1 MLNLQSY
8 ALVSAALSHAG
19 VDQQR
24 LERLA
29 RLEDRRLTPETELPP
44 MQFLFRLFG
53 KPCFPRGELVALT
66 GKPKAGKTFVSSVL
80 MSLCFSSQLLSMKR
94 DDLSP
99 LSVLW
104 YDTEQ
109 SDVSTLDIL
118 KNRIMHMVGEEFR
131 AEHFHVFNVR
141 REPWRERLP
150 LLEVAIEEY
159 HPDLVVVD
167 GIRDLVNDINDGE
180 LSQEVLELLMRLASE
195 QHCCIVSLL
204 HQNKSP
210 EDRNL
215 RGWIGTELTN
225 KAFEVFECRKD
236 KDGVFSFSQQLTRKY
251 DIMDTLH

>member
-80 MSLCFSSQLLSMKR
+80 MSLFFSSQLLSMKR

-99 LSVLW
+99 LSQKYLLGW
-104 YDTEQ
+104 ENNHPR
-109 SDVSTLDIL
+109 LDIALLFADALPEENVKCPAKQLQESVMTLCCMTSVYLYNSLREKAL
-118 KNRIMHMVGEEFR
+118 KESIIVKSADEFGHVAYYRPSAAGQERQTPAVPDDAEPELNLWGTPPGEVPF
-131 AEHFHVFNVR
+131 
-141 REPWRERLP
+141 
-150 LLEVAIEEY
+150 
-159 HPDLVVVD
+159 
-167 GIRDLVNDINDGE
+167 
-180 LSQEVLELLMRLASE
+180 
-195 QHCCIVSLL
+195 
-204 HQNKSP
+204 
-210 EDRNL
+210 
-215 RGWIGTELTN
+215 
-225 KAFEVFECRKD
+225 
-236 KDGVFSFSQQLTRKY
+236 
-251 DIMDTLH
+251 